1 MSNDSRDYYCSMK
14 FKFLKIDLESN
25 TTYNCHAASPHA
37 VDFSFLDKN
46 PGQLFNI
53 PINVV
58 ERQQMLNNQRN
69 SSCEQNCWAAE
80 DRNAISPRLYQG
92 GTKRTHTKVV
102 TTPEIIDLTIGGD
115 CNLTCSYCCKEFSN
129 AWRRDIIK
137 NGDYVITGAT
147 DDRFIGNSKD
157 RLLVNQK
164 QSELKQSSNYK
175 KLLGEIEKSLP
186 DLKELVVTGGEPLL
200 DNYLIETLSNFNI
213 PKTTEVSIYT
223 GLGISSTRFEKMLE
237 RLKSIPKLKLIISA
251 ETTHEFLEFNRY
263 GIKWDEFV
271 HKVEMIKQHQIDYVF
286 QATLSNL
293 TLFGFSKFYKTFGNE
308 RTIVTFAYQPR
319 MMAPNVLDEDS
330 KRQLEEEFKSLPEIV
345 REKIFK
351 SMQAPATEQ
360 DRINLREFL
369 QQFVQ
374 RRADLNL
381 NIYPEK
387 FLKWLEID
395 NVV

>member
-213 PKTTEVSIYT
+213 PETTEVSIYT